1 MVHSSDSPVS
11 FPSRLK
17 QAMANAGY
25 GKYGDA
31 ARLAKALD
39 ITPKAVSKWLNGES
53 VPTPARM
60 IELSKLLNVRAEWL
74 MWGKEAID
82 MVLGSVRVKPNTQ
95 DFALSAGLIASEAA
109 ASYDPASRQVDSN
122 PATPEAAS
130 EQVVL
135 NARLEMAGGGAR
147 SLSVDPS
154 AALARKVDAD
164 AMKDF
169 LLTML
174 AADLGEFAERLESSD
189 LIGITLTFKDRG

>member
-1 MVHSSDSPVS
+1 MVHSSDSPAS

-31 ARLAKALD
+31 TRLAKALD

-122 PATPEAAS
+122 PATPEAVS